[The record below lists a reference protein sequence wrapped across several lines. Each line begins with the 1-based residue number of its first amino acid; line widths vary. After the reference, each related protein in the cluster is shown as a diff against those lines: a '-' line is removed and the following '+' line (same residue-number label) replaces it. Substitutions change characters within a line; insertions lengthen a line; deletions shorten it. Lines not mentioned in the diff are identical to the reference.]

1 MDPVTAFSLAVNIL
15 TVLDVAIKS
24 GKTVKELYDSTNGF
38 TKETQ
43 ALEDATRDLNKTVE
57 VLDDAKVRLDAAAK
71 TADEQVSL
79 IGGKCG
85 IVSNQ
90 IQAFLNVCKVT
101 KQKSTSAAIKGF
113 LKGRKHQGELARL
126 EKELKERAGQLETAI
141 AVATRI
147 NVQRIQDQLERA
159 DKRQAE
165 LFDQLQEISKTILS
179 QGSNPVL
186 LQNLET
192 LVQVSSEARAAAIQ
206 DWILRG
212 LQRTAVNPRLNSISD
227 AEETTFEWFLDP
239 ADEEQEGSGGTS
251 DSEDLGI
258 EKSYLKRRVKQNR
271 EIAAMFQDWLES
283 GSRVFHLV
291 GKPGS
296 GKSTLMKFV
305 TDHPKTHMLLEKWA
319 VSMKKDL
326 LVARFFLYKL
336 GNDDEKTLRGLWHG
350 LLYDICCGRTDFRN
364 DSRKKKSSSDI
375 TRMLFPGLWKEG
387 EHMHLEDVASLR
399 GGREANVPDA
409 AIKTAFDRLVN
420 LPEISER
427 FCICLFIDGLDEF
440 DDKAISHAKLGRTLS
455 SWVDLAS
462 CRGEGVGASG
472 GSSIKLCVSSREYE
486 SIKQGLPPKARR
498 LIMQEVTE
506 LDIRTL
512 VLKGLGENRNFR
524 TLQQQHKKRCQN
536 LIQSIIRHSQGVILW
551 VVLVLKLLD
560 DELSEDPTIQS
571 LERIVRESP
580 AGLDGLFQSIVDSI
594 PKHHLFPSR
603 LILAMATKMLGWR
616 LSTGLLYT
624 DVPLSAGL
632 LGTDVPLSTLSPI
645 FRWDPPTSGYLS
657 IGGLSKIMHI
667 LDQWGEENF
676 DPQRRL
682 HNFVLSNSQ
691 IRKGVEVGSSS
702 RLDRTCS
709 CVRAWTR
716 GLLDVKTIQQ
726 FKNSQIFQ
734 VVEFMHRSIPEFLLR
749 HIRTWTS
756 GPPLNDDTVAEAI
769 LTTMLGEV
777 ELQLYRTVDFKARLD
792 ISLARMKQDIDSFG
806 LTSPIFCIL
815 QEVDKKAILG
825 SKPSKYPD
833 WRKAI
838 TSLMSNEQQVAYEF
852 TALDGSYYSLDLSS
866 VTAAGSA
873 SSSPFMAWKLAN
885 DPAFSGDK
893 AAQYAALWAITNGI
907 YRTRTWTS
915 GRTTATAFSESSAK
929 TLRALFMANTL
940 FDIALRPGTYDFLSL
955 VTSNRLMES
964 TLEIMRHYD
973 DDGAFI
979 ECNRA
984 QHMHLSPWI
993 ACVISYLYKTLVDR
1007 SHNGAYGGHQ
1017 PADFWSMLEVWLEFG
1032 AQSPY
1037 GIRSRYYGRAWEVT
1051 FAILSNRTGKPL
1063 FLGFRMVFHGMFQ
1076 EQVGEDVKEMKEGKR
1091 FILPIWEPNC
1101 TASLDDVI
1109 RYWKPENEK
1118 RLLEYSERNRRRA
1131 EKLRYGDTVDSGA
1144 AA

>member
-1 MDPVTAFSLAVNIL
+1 M
-15 TVLDVAIKS
+15 
-24 GKTVKELYDSTNGF
+24 
-38 TKETQ
+38 
-43 ALEDATRDLNKTVE
+43 
-57 VLDDAKVRLDAAAK
+57 
-71 TADEQVSL
+71 
-79 IGGKCG
+79 
-85 IVSNQ
+85 
-90 IQAFLNVCKVT
+90 
-101 KQKSTSAAIKGF
+101 
-113 LKGRKHQGELARL
+113 HH
-126 EKELKERAGQLETAI
+126 
-141 AVATRI
+141 RI

-159 DKRQAE
+159 DKRQAG

-186 LQNLET
+186 LQNLKT

-239 ADEEQEGSGGTS
+239 ADEEQEGSGGTLG
-251 DSEDLGI
+251 SEDLGT
-258 EKSYLKRRVKQNR
+258 EESYLKRRVKQNR

-364 DSRKKKSSSDI
+364 DSRKAKSASDM
-375 TRMLFPGLWKEG
+375 TQMLFPGLWKEG
-387 EHMHLEDVASLR
+387 EHMHLEDAASLR

-440 DDKAISHAKLGRTLS
+440 DDKAISYAKLGRTLS

-472 GSSIKLCVSSREYE
+472 GGSIKLCVSSREYE

-512 VLKGLGENRNFR
+512 ALKGLGENRNFCI
-524 TLQQQHKKRCQN
+524 LQQQHKKRCQN

-580 AGLDGLFQSIVDSI
+580 AGLDELFQSIVDSI

-616 LSTGLLYT
+616 LSTGLLDT
-624 DVPLSAGL
+624 DVPI
-632 LGTDVPLSTLSPI
+632 STLST
-645 FRWDPPTSGYLS
+645 FRRDPSASGYLS
-657 IGGLSKIMHI
+657 IEGLSKIIHI
-667 LDQWGEENF
+667 LDQWGEEDF

-691 IRKGVEVGSSS
+691 IRKGVEGGSSS

-709 CVRAWTR
+709 CVRTWTR
-716 GLLDVKTIQQ
+716 GLLDI
-726 FKNSQIFQ
+726 KNTPSRGFQ
-734 VVEFMHRSIPEFLLR
+734 SVEFMHRFIPEFLLR

-756 GPPLNDDTVAEAI
+756 GPPLNDDTVTEAI

-777 ELQLYRTVDFKARLD
+777 ELKLYRTADFKARLD

-806 LTSPIFCIL
+806 LASPIFCIL
-815 QEVDKKAILG
+815 QEVDKQAILG
-825 SKPSKYPD
+825 SEPSKYYD

-838 TSLMSNEQQVAYEF
+838 TSLMSNEQHVAYEF
-852 TALDGSYYSLDLSS
+852 TAVDGSYYGLDLSS

-873 SSSPFMAWKLAN
+873 SSSSFMAWKLAN
-885 DPAFSGDK
+885 DPAFSADK
-893 AAQYAALWAITNGI
+893 AAQYAALWAITDGI
-907 YRTRTWTS
+907 CWWTRTWTLS
-915 GRTTATAFSESSAK
+915 RTTAIAYSESNAK
-929 TLRALFMANTL
+929 TLRALFMANTF
-940 FDIALRPGTYDFLSL
+940 FDIALRPGIYDFRSL

-979 ECNRA
+979 KCNVP
-984 QHMHLSPWI
+984 QYMYFSPWI
-993 ACVISYLYKTLVDR
+993 ACVTNYLYETLMGR
-1007 SHNGAYGGHQ
+1007 GLNGKHYEQQ
-1017 PADFWSMLEVWLEFG
+1017 PAEHWRMLEVWLEFG

-1037 GIRSRYYGRAWEVT
+1037 GIRSRYYKGSWEVT
-1051 FAILSNRTGKPL
+1051 FAILSNSTGKPL
-1063 FLGFRMVFHGMFQ
+1063 FLGFNMDVHLVFEG
-1076 EQVGEDVKEMKEGKR
+1076 EVGEIRGQDAWEKEQAKY

-1118 RLLEYSERNRRRA
+1118 RLLKYSERNRRRA
-1131 EKLRYGDTVDSGA
+1131 EKLRDGDTVNSGA